1 MSLQWIRQK
10 NAEYLIQEFGQMQ
23 PLPHEQAYQHLN
35 GFLAK
40 FPLPLH
46 LIDEFIA
53 AKKKYHQALLSLK
66 QLNLLHLLD
75 AHKEIL
81 NEQLDYQQR
90 LNSFQKFLHGFHLFN
105 TMNDGTKKNSL
116 YKKTTGNSKNNFT
129 QHLEHLIDALHQKE
143 LAFHAIQQQMIQ
155 HIETVLHEKEV
166 NIEKKSKLFLQK
178 FKQCLLETHFDKKI
192 KVWHELVEYIKHQSS

>member
-10 NAEYLIQEFGQMQ
+10 NAEYLIQEIGQIQ

-35 GFLAK
+35 GFLAQ

-143 LAFHAIQQQMIQ
+143 LAFHAIQQQMI
-155 HIETVLHEKEV
+155 
-166 NIEKKSKLFLQK
+166 NILKLYCMKKKLISKKNQNYFYKNLNNVCLKLILIKKYK
-178 FKQCLLETHFDKKI
+178 FGMN
-192 KVWHELVEYIKHQSS
+192 